1 MVTMETVGLVA
12 AMSMESKALLRHIR
26 GASRFPA
33 APFRG
38 VRFHFPDRE
47 CLLVTSGMGVSRAT
61 QAARCLLGTAKLQ
74 LLISFGIAGAVEPDL
89 QIGDVVVAGNSYLLM
104 EKGLPGN
111 LHPLASLSEAAW
123 SAAAQALQG
132 EGADLSRGTVLTT
145 RGAQVVLKKA
155 GEMPHPV
162 LDMETSGIAQAA
174 IEAGIPLLSLRAIS
188 DGPRAPLPLDLAAA
202 MDEDYQFRIGRM
214 VKMVIQHPGIIS
226 KGLTMMQNS
235 RKAAE
240 NAALGLLTILRLPC
254 PIIDN
259 DEKRAG
265 KACA

>member
-1 MVTMETVGLVA
+1 METVGLVA

-38 VRFHFPDRE
+38 VRFQFPDRE
-47 CLLVTSGMGVSRAT
+47 CLLVTCGMGISRAT

-89 QIGDVVVAGNSYLLM
+89 QIGDVVVAGNSYLM

-123 SAAAQALQG
+123 SAAAHALQG
-132 EGADLSRGTVLTT
+132 EGADLNRGTVLTT
-145 RGAQVVLKKA
+145 RGSQVALKKA

-174 IEAGIPLLSLRAIS
+174 TKAGIPLLSLRAIS
-188 DGPRAPLPLDLAAA
+188 DGPRAPLPLDIAAA

-214 VKMVIQHPGIIS
+214 VKLVIHHPGIIS

-259 DEKRAG
+259 DEQRAG
-265 KACA
+265 KGCA